1 MTIVIDVM
9 IFAGAALM
17 VWNILRYNKY
27 MKSTMEYGDWEGN
40 EATLI
45 VPLILLIMFLL
56 GYLIVGLTGK
66 PDIVM
71 AGILFGGSIFVAI
84 IVRTLE
90 RVTEHLVETGRL
102 EAELKAAEES
112 SRAKTAF
119 LSNMSHEI
127 RTPMNAIIG
136 IDALARRR
144 RASSLKRST
153 RALSICCLSSTMCST

>member
-40 EATLI
+40 KATLI

-66 PDIVM
+66 PDIIM

-90 RVTEHLVETGRL
+90 RVTEHLLRWRAQDRNAPET
-102 EAELKAAEES
+102 E
-112 SRAKTAF
+112 
-119 LSNMSHEI
+119 
-127 RTPMNAIIG
+127 
-136 IDALARRR
+136 RRRSICSR
-144 RASSLKRST
+144 RASRDITT
-153 RALSICCLSSTMCST
+153 RYSWT